1 MSAAAPAAAGS
12 PPSAGGVKERVER
25 LVIYGIDSAGEKFIM
40 AGEETIVFVCPHCA
54 AAFTVER
61 DGTVT
66 FYRSLDVLIKD
77 LIDEWNLL
85 LEDEGVTVQEVRVE
99 RW

>member
-25 LVIYGIDSAGEKFIM
+25 LVIFARGSDGKEWIM
-40 AGEETIVFVCPHCA
+40 AGEETIVFICPHCSTV
-54 AAFTVER
+54 FTVER
-61 DGTVT
+61 DGTVAA
-66 FYRSLDVLIKD
+66 YRSIDDLIKEMVE
-77 LIDEWNLL
+77 EWNYLL
-85 LEDEGVTVQEVRVE
+85 KDENVSVVEVRIE